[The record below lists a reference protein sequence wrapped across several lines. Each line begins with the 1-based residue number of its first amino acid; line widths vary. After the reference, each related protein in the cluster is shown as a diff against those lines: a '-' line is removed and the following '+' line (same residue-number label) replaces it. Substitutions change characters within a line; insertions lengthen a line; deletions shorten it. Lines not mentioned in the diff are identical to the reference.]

1 MFIKITWKNSKGE
14 EMMTLVEHTKVQ
26 GFINGFEK
34 REVQPSLDLPEEVT
48 LTEQTAIDLQKEV
61 LLGKEILN

>member
-1 MFIKITWKNSKGE
+1 
-14 EMMTLVEHTKVQ
+14 MMTLVEHTKVQ

>member
-14 EMMTLVEHTKVQ
+14 DMMTLVEHTKVQ
-26 GFINGFEK
+26 GFINGFEERK
-34 REVQPSLDLPEEVT
+34 VEPSLDLPEEVT
-48 LTEQTAIDLQKEV
+48 LTEQTALDLQKEA